1 MSTDIVLSRT
11 SPFRGTW
18 SSSAS
23 LMGQPR
29 QAGASVHLKR
39 WEFGNGNN
47 SDNVYDVK
55 DNIYDVKDDDVDVL
69 GNDDADESE
78 RENTLLG
85 GHNSDN
91 VDDVKDDDAMLMKGK
106 EKILNRRRPAA
117 QYI

>member
-29 QAGASVHLKR
+29 QAGVLRFISRGEIV
-39 WEFGNGNN
+39 GNGNN

-55 DNIYDVKDDDVDVL
+55 DNVYDVNDDYVDVL
-69 GNDDADESE
+69 SNDNADE
-78 RENTLLG
+78 
-85 GHNSDN
+85 
-91 VDDVKDDDAMLMKGK
+91 
-106 EKILNRRRPAA
+106 
-117 QYI
+117 